1 MSIFVFAQ
9 RLDFV
14 LVMAGN
20 SELIGMCDP
29 PLSFPGLIVLIKIL
43 LSIILISRP
52 VSYIYFILEAS
63 RRFSNVLEA
72 SPTRRRLSYI
82 YR

>member
-29 PLSFPGLIVLIKIL
+29 PLSFPGLIVLIKIFIKYYFNFETGVL
-43 LSIILISRP
+43 YIFYSR
-52 VSYIYFILEAS
+52 SF
-63 RRFSNVLEA
+63 
-72 SPTRRRLSYI
+72 
-82 YR
+82 